1 MMIFAALYDII
12 YRKIDKYIKYMEE
25 NNEYADLRI

>member
-1 MMIFAALYDII
+1 MMIFVFLYDII
-12 YRKIDKYIKYMEE
+12 YKRIYREIEMEE